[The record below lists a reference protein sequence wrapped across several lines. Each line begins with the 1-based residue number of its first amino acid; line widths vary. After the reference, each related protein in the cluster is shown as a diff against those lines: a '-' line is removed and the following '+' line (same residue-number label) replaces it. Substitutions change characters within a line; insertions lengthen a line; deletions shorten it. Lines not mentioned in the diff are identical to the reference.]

1 MLREKQGVIICGFAG
16 IGKTSIRTAV
26 PSYQKI
32 SLYDLSSH
40 AFVKDPGWE
49 KNYVE
54 CAAALAKKYD
64 YVFTSTHD
72 VVINEL
78 IRRNEKFYIVYPY
91 RHCKDEYIER
101 FKKRGNSDEYIK
113 RFMNRWDLFLNNI
126 ENLMHVNKI
135 ALRRGQYL
143 SDVLLRI
150 K

>member
-1 MLREKQGVIICGFAG
+1 MLREKQGIIICGFAG
-16 IGKTSIRTAV
+16 IGKTSIRDAV

-78 IRRNEKFYIVYPY
+78 IRRNEKLYTLIVIAKTNML
-91 RHCKDEYIER
+91 KDLEKEAIVT
-101 FKKRGNSDEYIK
+101 
-113 RFMNRWDLFLNNI
+113 NI
-126 ENLMHVNKI
+126 SN
-135 ALRRGQYL
+135 
-143 SDVLLRI
+143 VL
-150 K
+150 

>member
-1 MLREKQGVIICGFAG
+1 MLREKQGIIICGFAG
-16 IGKTSIRTAV
+16 IGKTSIRDAV

-91 RHCKDEYIER
+91 RHCKDEYVER
-101 FKKRGNSDEYIK
+101 FRKRGNSEEYI
-113 RFMNRWDLFLNNI
+113 I
-126 ENLMHVNKI
+126 
-135 ALRRGQYL
+135 
-143 SDVLLRI
+143 
-150 K
+150 

>member
-1 MLREKQGVIICGFAG
+1 MIREKQGIIICGFAG
-16 IGKTSIRTAV
+16 IGKSSIRDAV

-40 AFVKDPGWE
+40 AFLKDEGWE

-72 VVINEL
+72 VVIKEL
-78 IRRNEKFYIVYPY
+78 MRRKEKFYIVYPY
-91 RHCKDEYIER
+91 RHCKDEYVER

-150 K
+150 R

>member
-1 MLREKQGVIICGFAG
+1 MLREKQGIIICGFAG
-16 IGKTSIRTAV
+16 IGKTSIRDAV

-54 CAAALAKKYD
+54 CAAALTKKYD

-78 IRRNEKFYIVYPY
+78 IRRGEKFYIVYPY

-113 RFMNRWDLFLNNI
+113 RFMDRWDLFLNNI

-150 K
+150 R

>member
-1 MLREKQGVIICGFAG
+1 MNREKQGIIICGFAG
-16 IGKTSIRTAV
+16 IGKTSIRDAV

-40 AFVKDPGWE
+40 AFLKDTGWE

-54 CAAALAKKYD
+54 CASALAKKYD

-113 RFMNRWDLFLNNI
+113 RFMNRWDLFLNDI